1 MCPQIACLRRGIV
14 TLITFVFST
23 VCLFKGHNRIQRHIV
38 GCIGLN
44 FLQCVFS
51 NMSQCISQMIPQ
63 ILFPRES
70 PKIAF
75 YSGISN
81 DTSKRFSMRERSP
94 TVATSAATQPSK
106 LIIWKCT
113 WWFTVER
120 SLLQGSYGRHYTL
133 FYINVFRI
141 TLFRHYSENWKF
153 DINVLSIW
161 ENHLSNTH
169 ICDFACTFLI

>member
-1 MCPQIACLRRGIV
+1 MSSNGLPEKRHSNIGCICVTFPHCEFSYVDSKNLDQSTQIHIDCICLTFLHCAFLMCPQIACLRRGIV

-23 VCLFKGHNRIQRHIV
+23 VCLFKGHNRIQRHID

-106 LIIWKCT
+106 LII
-113 WWFTVER
+113 
-120 SLLQGSYGRHYTL
+120 
-133 FYINVFRI
+133 
-141 TLFRHYSENWKF
+141 
-153 DINVLSIW
+153 
-161 ENHLSNTH
+161 
-169 ICDFACTFLI
+169 

>member
-1 MCPQIACLRRGIV
+1 MCPQITCLRRGIV

-23 VCLFKGHNRIQRHIV
+23 VCLFKGHNRIQRHIF

-63 ILFPRES
+63 ILFLRES

-81 DTSKRFSMRERSP
+81 DTSKRFSMRER
-94 TVATSAATQPSK
+94 TVATIKADHLKMHMMVHSGEKPFVCKQCNYS
-106 LIIWKCT
+106 CT
-113 WWFTVER
+113 TASILKRHMLTHSGEKPFVCT
-120 SLLQGSYGRHYTL
+120 LLHNSWLPQGA
-133 FYINVFRI
+133 FANPFR
-141 TLFRHYSENWKF
+141 RK
-153 DINVLSIW
+153 
-161 ENHLSNTH
+161 
-169 ICDFACTFLI
+169 DF

>member
-1 MCPQIACLRRGIV
+1 MHSHNGCICSTLPHCVFSNVPSKNLDRSIHIHIDCICLTFLHCAFLMCPQIACLRRGIV

-63 ILFPRES
+63 ILFLRES

-106 LIIWKCT
+106 LII
-113 WWFTVER
+113 
-120 SLLQGSYGRHYTL
+120 
-133 FYINVFRI
+133 
-141 TLFRHYSENWKF
+141 
-153 DINVLSIW
+153 
-161 ENHLSNTH
+161 
-169 ICDFACTFLI
+169 